1 MVTPSVEV
9 KGLRKLQRNMERITR
24 ELSRNPMMKAIAKA
38 VLLVQRS
45 AKKNAPVD
53 TGRLRASITP
63 DIVTRDTVVKGVV
76 GSNVS
81 YAPFQEAGTKFM
93 KGKHYMQRA
102 LNDNAARISRLIN
115 NAIAGI
121 VKVKKTKK

>member
-9 KGLRKLQRNMERITR
+9 KGLKELQRNMERIVKD
-24 ELSRNPMMKAIAKA
+24 LAGNPMMKAIAKA

-63 DIVTRDTVVKGVV
+63 DIVTRDTVVKGLV
-76 GSNVS
+76 GSNVE
-81 YAPFQEAGTKFM
+81 YAGFQEFGTRFM
-93 KGKHYMQRA
+93 KGKHYLQRA
-102 LNDNAARISRLIN
+102 LNENASRIARLIN

-121 VKVKKTKK
+121 V

>member
-9 KGLRKLQRNMERITR
+9 KGLKELQRNMERIVKD
-24 ELSRNPMMKAIAKA
+24 LAGNPMMKAIAKA

-53 TGRLRASITP
+53 TSRLRASITP
-63 DIVTRDTVVKGVV
+63 DIVTRDTVIRGVV

-81 YAPFQEAGTKFM
+81 YAPFQEFGTRFM
-93 KGKHYMQRA
+93 KGKRYLQRA
-102 LNDNAARISRLIN
+102 LNENASRIAQLIN
-115 NAIAGI
+115 NAVAGV
-121 VKVKKTKK
+121 VKRGGD